1 MSDFSSL
8 DSVSE
13 TWTRDTRAL
22 DHLFTPEEAAHL
34 DRIRRGVRKEHRSV
48 AYCVYENPFAKSG
61 GIFAV
66 ADNLPSALKR
76 HNDDVV
82 IISPF
87 HSNLKSA
94 QSALPQ
100 LRSIRQI
107 DVAWDH
113 GVVQVEL
120 LEHVRKGIRWVLLH
134 AEGFFE
140 AEGGEDGT
148 NPYAYSDAS
157 GLLTDSLFA
166 CAAIPSALA
175 ALGKTRDVIVHVQD
189 WELASAALTV
199 KLALLGGQLESAA
212 VVLTCHNPYD
222 HYLAE
227 YALARIT
234 GRLDPA
240 QWPSVDDGAG
250 SAGNRTTVYD
260 RMIPLTDG
268 PVSTVSRAFAAEL
281 TTEPLQTAH
290 FASHLQGA
298 FGSRGVVG
306 IANGVFASSS
316 GEPPFSDAA
325 VKEARE
331 GKSRRILRAK
341 EKKRAKM
348 LEVIDA
354 YGNDPRVIGRLGPEE
369 RQLPKKVPVI
379 MMFGRMDPGQKG
391 FDVLARAIEALPRG
405 LARFVLTPAG
415 AMEEPVFLDDLTEL
429 AESRPGELVICP
441 FRMEAGYQELMAG
454 ATYVVMPSLYE
465 PFGACTEPY
474 LAGTPVV
481 ARATGGLTD
490 QVTDMAAN
498 PDRATGFLYREQVPA
513 SLDVAE
519 NWRRIQGLR
528 EPHARMSVPLYG
540 AMVASL
546 AAAIVQACGVFRY
559 QPARYARLLANCH
572 DMALSFSWERAAKE
586 YNAWYELATK

>member
-8 DSVSE
+8 DSLFGA
-13 TWTRDTRAL
+13 WTRDTRAL

-34 DRIRRGVRKEHRSV
+34 ERIRRTVGKQHRSV
-48 AYCVYENPFAKSG
+48 AYCVYENPFAKCG

-66 ADNLPSALKR
+66 ADNLPSALRR

-87 HSNLKSA
+87 HSSLKSA
-94 QSALPQ
+94 QSALPH

-140 AEGGEDGT
+140 AEGGDDGT

-189 WELASAALTV
+189 WELASAVLTV
-199 KLALLGGQLESAA
+199 KLALLSGQLESAA
-212 VVLTCHNPYD
+212 VVLTSHNPYD

-240 QWPSVDDGAG
+240 KWASVGSGVGA
-250 SAGNRTTVYD
+250 AGNRTTVYD
-260 RMIPLTDG
+260 RMIPLTDA
-268 PVSTVSRAFAAEL
+268 PVSTVSRSFAAEL

-290 FASHLQGA
+290 FARHLQGA
-298 FGSRGVVG
+298 FESRGVVG
-306 IANGVFASSS
+306 IANGVFASPEA
-316 GEPPFSDAA
+316 EPPFSGAA
-325 VKEARE
+325 VKEARG

-348 LEVIDA
+348 LEVIDG
-354 YGNDPRVIGRLGPEE
+354 YKNDPRVAGQLGPQEQ
-369 RQLPKKVPVI
+369 QLPKKVPVI

-415 AMEEPVFLDDLTEL
+415 AMEEPVFLDDLGEL
-429 AESRPGELVICP
+429 AESRPGEIVIYP

-465 PFGACTEPY
+465 PFGASTEPY

-481 ARATGGLTD
+481 ARATGGLTG
-490 QVTDMAAN
+490 QVTDIAAN

-519 NWRRIQGLR
+519 NWQRIQGLR

-540 AMVASL
+540 AMVSSL
-546 AAAIVQACGVFRY
+546 AAAIVQACDVFRY
-559 QPARYARLLANCH
+559 QPARYARLLSNCH
-572 DMALSFSWERAAKE
+572 DMALSFSWERAANE

>member
-1 MSDFSSL
+1 MSDSSSL
-8 DSVSE
+8 DSVFG
-13 TWTRDTRAL
+13 TWTRDSSAL
-22 DHLFTPEEAAHL
+22 DRLFTPEEAAHL
-34 DRIRRGVRKEHRSV
+34 ERARRSVAREHRTI
-48 AYCVYENPFAKSG
+48 AYCVYENPFAKAG

-66 ADNLPSALKR
+66 ADNLPAALRR

-87 HSNLKSA
+87 HSNLKTA
-94 QSALPQ
+94 QSALPH
-100 LRSIRQI
+100 LRSIRQM

-113 GVVQVEL
+113 RVVQVEL
-120 LEHVRKGIRWVLLH
+120 LEYVRKGIRWVLLH
-134 AEGFFE
+134 AHGFFN
-140 AEGGEDGT
+140 ADGGDDGT
-148 NPYAYSDAS
+148 NPYAYSEAS

-166 CAAIPSALA
+166 SAAIPSVLV

-189 WELASAALTV
+189 WEMASAALTV
-199 KLALLGGQLESAA
+199 KLALLGGRLESAA
-212 VVLTCHNPYD
+212 VVLTSHNPYD

-234 GRLDPA
+234 DRLDPA
-240 QWPSVDDGAG
+240 QWPGVGSGAG
-250 SAGNRTTVYD
+250 AAGNRTTVYG
-260 RMIPLTDG
+260 RMIPLTDA
-268 PVSTVSRAFAAEL
+268 PVSTVSRGFAREL

-290 FASHLQGA
+290 FARHLQGA
-298 FGSRGVVG
+298 FESQGVVG
-306 IANGVFASSS
+306 IANGVFASPDA
-316 GEPPFSDAA
+316 EPPFAGAA
-325 VKEARE
+325 VKEARQ

-348 LEVIDA
+348 LEVIDG
-354 YGNDPRVIGRLGPEE
+354 YRNDPRVVGRLGPEE
-369 RQLPKKVPVI
+369 QQLPKKVPVI

-415 AMEEPVFLDDLTEL
+415 AMEEPVFLDDLAGL
-429 AESRPGELVICP
+429 AESRPGEIVIYP

-454 ATYVVMPSLYE
+454 ASYVVMPSLYE
-465 PFGACTEPY
+465 PFGASTEPY

-490 QVTDMAAN
+490 QVTDIGMN
-498 PDRATGFLYREQVPA
+498 PERATGFLYREQVPA

-528 EPHARMSVPLYG
+528 EPHARMSVPFYG
-540 AMVASL
+540 AMVSSL
-546 AAAIVQACGVFRY
+546 AAAIVQACGVFRC
-559 QPARYARLLANCH
+559 QPAQYARLLANCH
-572 DMALSFSWERAAKE
+572 DKAQSFSWERAASE
-586 YNAWYELATK
+586 YNAWYELAAR

>member
-1 MSDFSSL
+1 MAG
-8 DSVSE
+8 
-13 TWTRDTRAL
+13 DTKAL
-22 DHLFTPEEAAHL
+22 EGLFTPAEVDHL
-34 DRIRRGVRKEHRSV
+34 ERARRAVGTEHRTV
-48 AYCVYENPFAKSG
+48 AYCVYENPFAKGG

-66 ADNLPSALKR
+66 ADNLPSALR
-76 HNDDVV
+76 RNGDDVV
-82 IISPF
+82 VISPF
-87 HSNLKSA
+87 HSNLKGA
-94 QSALPQ
+94 DSALPT

-140 AEGGEDGT
+140 AEGGGDGT
-148 NPYAYSDAS
+148 NPYAYSKTS

-166 CAAIPSALA
+166 CAAIPSVLA
-175 ALGKTRDVIVHVQD
+175 ALGKTRDVIVHLQD
-189 WELASAALTV
+189 WEMASAALTV

-212 VVLTCHNPYD
+212 VVLTSHNPYD

-240 QWPSVDDGAG
+240 QCPSVSGG
-250 SAGNRTTVYD
+250 LGLAGNRTTVYD
-260 RMIPLTDG
+260 RMMPLTDA
-268 PVSTVSRAFAAEL
+268 PVTTVSRGFAGEL

-298 FGSRGVVG
+298 FESRGIVG
-306 IANGVFASSS
+306 ISNGVFASA
-316 GEPPFSDAA
+316 GAEPPFAGAA

-341 EKKRAKM
+341 EKKRSKM
-348 LEVIDA
+348 IEVIRGYSD
-354 YGNDPRVIGRLGPEE
+354 DPRVIGRLGTEE
-369 RQLPKKVPVI
+369 QPLPRKVPVF

-405 LARFVLTPAG
+405 LAHFILTPSG
-415 AMEEPVFLDDLTEL
+415 ALEEPVFLDDLAEL
-429 AESRPGELVICP
+429 AQSRPGEVVIYP

-454 ATYVVMPSLYE
+454 ASYVVMPSLYE
-465 PFGACTEPY
+465 PFGASTEPY

-490 QVTDMAAN
+490 QVRDIGADAEL
-498 PDRATGFLYREQVPA
+498 ATGFLYREQAAA
-513 SLDVAE
+513 SVDLAE
-519 NWRRIQGLR
+519 NWQRIEGLG

-540 AMVASL
+540 AMVSSL
-546 AAAIVQACGVFRY
+546 VAAIVQACGVYRY
-559 QPARYARLLANCH
+559 QPAQYARLLANGY
-572 DMALSFSWERAAKE
+572 DMAQSFSWEKAASE
-586 YNAWYELATK
+586 YKSWYELATE